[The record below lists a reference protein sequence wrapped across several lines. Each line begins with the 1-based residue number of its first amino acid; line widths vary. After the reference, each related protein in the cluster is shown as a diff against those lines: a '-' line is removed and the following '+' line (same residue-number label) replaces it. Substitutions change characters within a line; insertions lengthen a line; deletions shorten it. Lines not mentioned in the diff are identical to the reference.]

1 MVTKL
6 MKKEWNEY
14 LKTGKF
20 YILLFV
26 FVFFA
31 ILSPITAKFMPE
43 FIKSLSQEITITVPP
58 PTWRDSFVQF
68 SKNLNQIVFIVIV
81 LVFLGSV
88 AEEKNHG
95 TASLVA
101 AKGIDRRKWV
111 FSKFLFQILFSLA
124 ILAIA
129 FFLCFYY
136 AKLLFP
142 ETQFYPAFSSTVL
155 FAVYLFFIL
164 TLTIFSSSIGNSLL
178 QSAGIFFAIFIV
190 LNILNII
197 PQINPYNPMT
207 LSSIENQWIASKVA
221 WRDTIK
227 PIISTVLLSLILIFS
242 GAVYFHKQE
251 L

>member
-1 MVTKL
+1 MIIKL
-6 MKKEWNEY
+6 IKKELNEY

-31 ILSPITAKFMPE
+31 ILSPVTAKFMPE
-43 FIKSLSQEITITVPP
+43 IIKSMSQGISITMPP
-58 PTWRDSFVQF
+58 STWRDSFVQF

-81 LVFLGSV
+81 LVFIGSI

-101 AKGIDRRKWV
+101 VKGVDRRKWV
-111 FSKFLFQILFSLA
+111 VSKFLFQLLFSLV
-124 ILAIA
+124 ILTIA

-142 ETQFYPAFSSTVL
+142 DTQFYPAISSTLL
-155 FAVYLFFIL
+155 FVVYLFFVL
-164 TLTIFSSSIGNSLL
+164 SLTIFSSSIGKNLP

-190 LNILNII
+190 INILNML
-197 PQINPYNPMT
+197 PKVNPYNPMT
-207 LSSIENQWIASKVA
+207 LSTIESQWIASKVA
-221 WRDTIK
+221 WGDTIK
-227 PIISTVLLSLILIFS
+227 PIISTLLFSAILIFS
-242 GAVYFHKQE
+242 GAIYFHKQE

>member
-1 MVTKL
+1 MVIKL
-6 MKKEWNEY
+6 MKKELNEY

-31 ILSPITAKFMPE
+31 ILSPVTAKFMPE
-43 FIKSLSQEITITVPP
+43 IIKSMSQGISITIPP

-101 AKGIDRRKWV
+101 VKGIDRRKWV
-111 FSKFLFQILFSLA
+111 FSKFLFQFLFSLV
-124 ILAIA
+124 ILTIA

-136 AKLLFP
+136 AKLLFHD
-142 ETQFYPAFSSTVL
+142 TQFYPAISSTIL
-155 FAVYLFFIL
+155 FVIYLFFVL
-164 TLTIFSSSIGNSLL
+164 SLTIFSSSIGKSML
-178 QSAGIFFAIFIV
+178 QSAGVFFAIFIV

-197 PQINPYNPMT
+197 PQVNPYNPMT
-207 LSSIENQWIASKVA
+207 LSSIENQWIVSKVV
-221 WRDTIK
+221 WGDTIK

-242 GAVYFHKQE
+242 GTIYFHKQE

>member
-1 MVTKL
+1 MMVKL
-6 MKKEWNEY
+6 IKKELVEY

-31 ILSPITAKFMPE
+31 ILSPITAKFLPE
-43 FIKSLSQEITITVPP
+43 IIKNLSQGISITIPP

-81 LVFLGSV
+81 IVFIGSV
-88 AEEKNHG
+88 SEEKNHG
-95 TASLVA
+95 TAALVA
-101 AKGIDRRKWV
+101 TKGIDRRKWV
-111 FSKFLFQILFSLA
+111 VSKFLFQFILSVLLLIFS
-124 ILAIA
+124 

-142 ETQFYPAFSSTVL
+142 DTQFYAAISSTVL
-155 FAVYLFFIL
+155 FLIYLFFVL
-164 TLTIFSSSIGNSLL
+164 SLTIFSSSIGKNLL

-190 LNILNII
+190 INILNIL
-197 PQINPYNPMT
+197 PKVSPYNPMT
-207 LSSIENQWIASKVA
+207 LSSIESQWISSKVA
-221 WRDTIK
+221 WEDAIK
-227 PIISTVLLSLILIFS
+227 PSISSLLLSAILIIS
-242 GAVYFHKQE
+242 GAIYFHNQE

>member
-1 MVTKL
+1 

-43 FIKSLSQEITITVPP
+43 LIKSLSQEITITVPP

-101 AKGIDRRKWV
+101 VKGIDRRKWV
-111 FSKFLFQILFSLA
+111 VSKFLFQLLFSLA
-124 ILAIA
+124 MLTIA

-142 ETQFYPAFSSTVL
+142 ETQFYLAFSSTVL

-164 TLTIFSSSIGNSLL
+164 TLTIFSSSIGNSML

-197 PQINPYNPMT
+197 PQVNPYNPMT
-207 LSSIENQWIASKVA
+207 LSSIENQWIASKVT
-221 WRDTIK
+221 WGDTIK
-227 PIISTVLLSLILIFS
+227 PIISTMLFSLILIFS
-242 GAVYFHKQE
+242 GAAYFHKQE